1 MVQVKLPGAL
11 EVNTI
16 FGLDPLQ
23 ILFVA
28 GFVTTGVGLT
38 VTTKLYGDPTHDPVV
53 EVGVTR
59 YSTVPAVE
67 LLKLVRIWFIIPPE
81 PPAAPVTLPVIAPT
95 VHVKLLGVLAVNA
108 IFGLVPLQ
116 ILTGGLVTDGFGLTV
131 TVIV

>member
-1 MVQVKLPGAL
+1 VIRYSTVPAVALLGLVSISLIVPPAPGLAPVMLPVIVPMVQVKLPGAL

-67 LLKLVRIWFIIPPE
+67 LLKLVRI
-81 PPAAPVTLPVIAPT
+81 
-95 VHVKLLGVLAVNA
+95 
-108 IFGLVPLQ
+108 
-116 ILTGGLVTDGFGLTV
+116 
-131 TVIV
+131 